1 MAPKVS
7 AAEKAD
13 KKADKKLDK
22 TLGIKQGSAQ
32 DIKKDKAA
40 GVYDEEYGKGTKAK
54 KK

>member
-1 MAPKVS
+1 MAAKVS
-7 AAEKAD
+7 AAE
-13 KKADKKLDK
+13 KADKKLDK